1 MTCSAARGASWIK
14 PTGGNLQ
21 WLKDTEHSPCLG
33 CTEGAAVGRAGSL
46 ERREVTA
53 ALLPCPAA
61 MQDTVIVVSVLLS
74 ACQTH
79 SWAQLGCSP
88 TQG

>member
-1 MTCSAARGASWIK
+1 M
-14 PTGGNLQ
+14 
-21 WLKDTEHSPCLG
+21 
-33 CTEGAAVGRAGSL
+33 GRAGSL